1 MFSYFLSRW
10 RLSRSFEPYDRGFLY
25 RRRPTAEAVPVT
37 ADERAQILRTFKSA
51 YWKYHA
57 ILWIAFIFLILAAVG
72 LAVIAGAPDETGTYI
87 GYVFVAFLL
96 AGIIYVDRRILSVA
110 TASIS
115 PRPPVQ
121 PRRNW
126 LQVVDARLAIV
137 PWWRLAAG
145 GAFLVM
151 LAWVTRSIA
160 TASLWGGIGWGCYF
174 AFCFGMWFRNVWR
187 KWQIE
192 ARA

>member
-10 RLSRSFEPYDRGFLY
+10 RLSRSFEPCDGGFLY

-37 ADERAQILRTFKSA
+37 AEERQQILRTFKSA

-57 ILWIAFIFLILAAVG
+57 ILWVLFFSLILAAVG
-72 LAVIAGAPDETGTYI
+72 LVVISGAPDEAGTFI
-87 GYVFVAFLL
+87 GYLFVVLL
-96 AGIIYVDRRILSVA
+96 FAGIIFVDRLILSVA

-115 PRPPVQ
+115 SRPPVE
-121 PRRNW
+121 PRRKW
-126 LQVVDARLAIV
+126 LQLIDARLATV
-137 PWWRLAAG
+137 PWWRVGAG
-145 GAFLVM
+145 GAFLAL

-174 AFCFGMWFRNVWR
+174 AFCFGMWIRNVWR
-187 KWQIE
+187 KWQLE